1 MFTGIIEEIGTV
13 KSIKSTS
20 NNMILEIN
28 APIVTSD
35 IKLGDSVA
43 VNGTCLTVTSFN
55 NSSFCVDI
63 MPETYNTTSLK
74 TCKASSLVNLERSL
88 RADSRVGGH
97 FVSGHVDGIGTIIAR
112 KPNENAIY
120 FDIQVSHPELLQY
133 AIYHGSIA
141 IDGTSLTI
149 FGLSDNFFTI
159 SLIPHTIKHS
169 IIGYKQVGE
178 IVNIE
183 YDMFAKLISR
193 AVNYQQQYTNNTN
206 TKIDQDFLKRYG
218 FN

>member
-1 MFTGIIEEIGTV
+1 
-13 KSIKSTS
+13 
-20 NNMILEIN
+20 
-28 APIVTSD
+28 
-35 IKLGDSVA
+35 
-43 VNGTCLTVTSFN
+43 
-55 NSSFCVDI
+55 
-63 MPETYNTTSLK
+63 
-74 TCKASSLVNLERSL
+74 
-88 RADSRVGGH
+88 
-97 FVSGHVDGIGTIIAR
+97 
-112 KPNENAIY
+112 
-120 FDIQVSHPELLQY
+120 
-133 AIYHGSIA
+133 
-141 IDGTSLTI
+141 
-149 FGLSDNFFTI
+149 

>member
-159 SLIPHTIKHS
+159 SLIP
-169 IIGYKQVGE
+169 
-178 IVNIE
+178 
-183 YDMFAKLISR
+183 L
-193 AVNYQQQYTNNTN
+193 
-206 TKIDQDFLKRYG
+206 
-218 FN
+218 